1 MSCYDL
7 YIENCLKLCFQDD
20 YIDRRKLR
28 AHNRAMDTLEKLE
41 AELTVHELRALLTHE
56 DERVRLSAAAA
67 CLRRQLCY
75 DEAVETLR
83 EIEAHSTDGTLGLAA
98 KMLLKTKT

>member
-1 MSCYDL
+1 M
-7 YIENCLKLCFQDD
+7 K
-20 YIDRRKLR
+20 
-28 AHNRAMDTLEKLE
+28 DTVTQAQLE
-41 AELTVHELRALLTHE
+41 AELTAHELRQLLTHE
-56 DERVRLSAAAA
+56 DERVRLNAAAA

-83 EIEAHSTDGTLGLAA
+83 EIEARSTDGTLGLAA

>member
-7 YIENCLKLCFQDD
+7 YVVNCLKLCLQDD

-28 AHNRAMDTLEKLE
+28 AHNRAMDTLAKLE
-41 AELTVHELRALLTHE
+41 AELTAHELRQLLTHE
-56 DERVRLSAAAA
+56 DERVRLNAAAA

-83 EIEAHSTDGTLGLAA
+83 EIEARSTDGTLGLAA

>member
-7 YIENCLKLCFQDD
+7 YIENCLKLCLQDD

-28 AHNRAMDTLEKLE
+28 AHNRAMDTLAKLE
-41 AELTVHELRALLTHE
+41 TELTAHELRQLLTHE
-56 DERVRLSAAAA
+56 DERVRLNAAAA
-67 CLRRQLCY
+67 CLRRKLCY

-83 EIEAHSTDGTLGLAA
+83 EIEAHSSDGTLGLAA

>member
-7 YIENCLKLCFQDD
+7 YIENCLKLCLQDD

-28 AHNRAMDTLEKLE
+28 AHNRAMDILAKLE
-41 AELTVHELRALLTHE
+41 AELTAHELRQLLTHE
-56 DERVRLSAAAA
+56 DERVRLNAAAA

-83 EIEAHSTDGTLGLAA
+83 EIEARSTDGTLGLAA